1 MDRFEEGF
9 TAALTEFVRGTAR
22 PFDLQSSWDYLSVAA
37 PERHVALGTASDI
50 YLDGV
55 VMQLMNYN
63 PRFDMIGAVLH
74 VYVTKESL
82 RALAGAAIDA
92 DAEQVWMFGSHW
104 FNKYYEHL
112 LEAKTLRSEFY
123 RTRHHEFLALLA
135 RMCAVNPGARPSFR
149 AALESWYPSSDAL
162 TQSQSADADDAE
174 SPIAAP
180 HAACDSDAPPR
191 RRLVLVGWGGRAA
204 RNKTRRNLNS

>member
-1 MDRFEEGF
+1 MERFEEEF
-9 TAALTEFVRGTAR
+9 TAALTEFVRGTAQ
-22 PFDLQSSWDYLSVAA
+22 PFTTPMSWDYLSVAA
-37 PERHVALGTASDI
+37 PERHVALGISSDI

-82 RALAGAAIDA
+82 RALAGAEIDA
-92 DAEQVWMFGSHW
+92 DAEQVWMFGSQW

-135 RMCAVNPGARPSFR
+135 RMCAVNPSARPSFR

-162 TQSQSADADDAE
+162 TQSQTADDVA
-174 SPIAAP
+174 SPIAGP
-180 HAACDSDAPPR
+180 HAACDSDAPR

-204 RNKTRRNLNS
+204 RNKTRRNLSS